1 MSIKITL
8 GMWIASLGMSMARI
22 GLDMVGVRPSDL
34 AEDDSIIIH
43 NVLEGPFT
51 QYDLPDEWQGPYE
64 AEAYLVVKAEVDG
77 EIKDIDWYFETIEEA
92 FVWVK
97 HFKSSIKPIVIEGG
111 DYE

>member
-1 MSIKITL
+1 MSIKVTV
-8 GMWIASLGMSMARI
+8 GMWITSLGMNIAKAGLAMI
-22 GLDMVGVRPSDL
+22 GVHPSALDS
-34 AEDDSIIIH
+34 DSIIIH

-51 QYDLPDEWQGPYE
+51 QYDMPDEWQGPYE

-97 HFKSSIKPIVIEGG
+97 HFKSSINPIVIEGG